1 MIENASSFEENK
13 TEQMDVSQ
21 PMTEKAFDDSYRAA
35 YAKVVARLA
44 IKKTNGNHFQSAF
57 RLFKIP
63 PLAQLGF
70 PSTTTIR

>member
-44 IKKTNGNHFQSAF
+44 IKKTNGNHF
-57 RLFKIP
+57 
-63 PLAQLGF
+63 
-70 PSTTTIR
+70 